1 MKAAKSGSALRAATP
16 SLVLREQNEGIIA
29 RHSFSDLFFVQN
41 FKCLWLG
48 FGLPIGDL
56 LEIGA
61 TKSSVRRRSNE
72 AADGQK
78 VGNGEKCVGR
88 AGDTQ
93 KNQVN
98 ATRTNGRRQVMR
110 QVNMI

>member
-1 MKAAKSGSALRAATP
+1 LR
-16 SLVLREQNEGIIA
+16 LCGRY
-29 RHSFSDLFFVQN
+29 SFSDLFFVQN
-41 FKCLWLG
+41 FKYLWLG

-61 TKSSVRRRSNE
+61 TKPSVRKRSNE

-78 VGNGEKCVGR
+78 IGNGEQRIGR

-93 KNQVN
+93 KHQVR
-98 ATRTNGRRQVMR
+98 ATRTSGSRQVTR
-110 QVNMI
+110 